1 MNVHETPTTSLEDY
15 QRLHSQLIALTERL
29 LSLVEGLRSPT
40 LPGEMKHL
48 RNQIHTSSVK
58 ILVAGELN
66 AGKSTIINALL
77 KTKVLPAYPVPT
89 TALVTSVKRGEQ
101 TKVVLHQHRAND
113 NTQPSPLEVPLIEM
127 ERYLMFGPDREQM
140 PNIKRAEVY
149 VPLPVTDSGIEFIDV
164 VSPYDDDW
172 YENALEQHV
181 PSADVI
187 LYALACDTLP
197 SKEEA
202 SRIDWMRK
210 AGRARFFFLCNR
222 LDLVELQRRT
232 IVKQRLFT
240 YLCQLSNIDESCIF
254 FTNAKG
260 ALNGY
265 LHGDTQQIAQSN
277 MLQMREALNEAIAG
291 CQRQKIQ
298 YIISQLRFATRLS
311 FQVVAARKELQH
323 PILQTRVDSHT
334 KLLHTCKRIEEERLW
349 IDNLCT
355 LIRSQVRRR
364 VQSAALSFYDE
375 CIHTLEN
382 HVQDYVPTPISSSW
396 DAFRGNSSDR
406 QIKDIIT
413 FLTETLHDRFHI
425 WIASTLEP
433 LLQERLEPIHAVLP
447 QDTAICIA
455 QAVERRVNCLWHSI
469 TLIKQLYEN
478 IDTPFLAGLGS
489 DLRQVKIQIVRAYRR
504 ELEQS
509 TQQLIAAITN
519 IIDSELSQRQQELVH
534 LLDLEL
540 QCLRDVIHT
549 SIEKEYEENTD
560 TTLDALLSALEDE
573 LLMIDRELY
582 ELIQTPE
589 QLT

>member
-1 MNVHETPTTSLEDY
+1 MNVHDTPTTSLEDY
-15 QRLHSQLIALTERL
+15 QRLHSHLIVLTERL
-29 LSLVEGLRSPT
+29 LSLVEGLRSPI

-48 RNQIHTSSVK
+48 RNQIHTSTVT

-101 TKVVLHQHRAND
+101 TKVVLHRHRASD
-113 NTQPSPLEVPLIEM
+113 DTPPSPLEVPLKEM
-127 ERYLMFGPDREQM
+127 ERYLMFGPDREQSH
-140 PNIKRAEVY
+140 NFERAEVFL
-149 VPLPVTDSGIEFIDV
+149 PLPSITNGIEFIDV

-172 YENALEQHV
+172 YENTLEQHV

-187 LYALACDTLP
+187 LYALACDSLP

-202 SRIDWMRK
+202 LRIDWMRN
-210 AGRARFFFLCNR
+210 ASHVRFFFLCNR
-222 LDLVELQRRT
+222 LDLVEPERRT

-240 YLCQLSNIDESCIF
+240 YLCQLNNVDESSIF
-254 FTNAKG
+254 FTSAKG
-260 ALNGY
+260 ALEGY

-277 MLQMREALNEAIAG
+277 MLQMREALNEAIVG
-291 CQRQKIQ
+291 CQKQKIQ
-298 YIISQLRFATRLS
+298 PIISQLKFALRLS
-311 FQVVAARKELQH
+311 LQVVAARKELQH
-323 PILQTRVDSHT
+323 PIPQTRLDSHT

-349 IDNLCT
+349 IDNLFT

-382 HVQDYVPTPISSSW
+382 HVQDYVPASISSSW
-396 DAFRGNSSDR
+396 DAFRDNSSDR
-406 QIKDIIT
+406 QTKDIIT

-433 LLQERLEPIHAVLP
+433 LLQERLEPIRAVLP
-447 QDTAICIA
+447 QDTAVCIA
-455 QAVERRVNCLWHSI
+455 QIMERRVNCLWHSTILI
-469 TLIKQLYEN
+469 TRIYEN
-478 IDTPFLAGLGS
+478 IDTSFLARQGS
-489 DLRQVKIQIVRAYRR
+489 DLRQVKTQVVHAYRH

-509 TQQLIAAITN
+509 TRQLIAAITN
-519 IIDSELSQRQQELVH
+519 SIDSELGQRQQELVH

-540 QCLRDVIHT
+540 QCLRDVRHT
-549 SIEKEYEENTD
+549 SLEREYEENSD
-560 TTLDALLSALEDE
+560 IAFDALPILEDE
-573 LLMIDRELY
+573 LRSIDRELC
-582 ELIQTPE
+582 ELIQTPD
-589 QLT
+589 QLM